1 MYSDVKINFIIFSFN
16 RLLSVYLKIL
26 ISLYVPLLVCIYK
39 KLIINYIYYRY

>member
-26 ISLYVPLLVCIYK
+26 ISLSRFFLTDYK
-39 KLIINYIYYRY
+39 TEKIQ